1 MGKIQWESL
10 DWLSEWKDKY
20 YPVVNG
26 MIKGR
31 AVYPVIFKKICFFW
45 LVEAKIIK
53 KKNEV
58 SQMSDSYLIEQV
70 GLEDNILNKWHI
82 SPRYRKK
89 ANRDSYS
96 SITLYRNGKKQSYLI
111 SAIKR
116 AYYESGRQRAE
127 ADLLIKWMAP
137 KMNPLE
143 KFVDVFAGTGTVVAS
158 VEANESVVND
168 IDVGVACF
176 LYSMSHDSNEVRE
189 RLAQLHNNFVSKDLS
204 EGQNLYTV
212 KEWQKHKKHYE
223 KYIDIPLFED
233 IIIRMRNNYVYI
245 HEQYVKATTGV
256 TLNFTNAS
264 GKDIQMYYDIGVAW
278 MFLNSFKQ
286 KNQRG
291 NQFNVIDMD
300 IPAYEKY
307 LRNVLMIAYK
317 SDKKYKKY
325 HQVDASDAT
334 FLEKLRIKKSQ
345 IKFIDGIDYMKSL
358 KNAGVRC
365 EDFRDIIKENS
376 DGFIYLDSP
385 YFLTT
390 DYEVPFRDEEH
401 KQMLDMLRNSDFNWL
416 FSMQYIKWSKETP
429 NSGVRKR
436 QAYQEEGHP
445 LIRSYWSYYHGFVR
459 PFEIVLEKKKQY
471 YKVDTKKEIKAEK
484 TIWLLLFYYTY
495 QYRGAT
501 GDIIIHI
508 SNDKLATI
516 LMPVP
521 PLEEQHRIV
530 AKIEEILPYI
540 EQYDKAYTKLETF
553 NKKFPEDMKK
563 SILQLAMQ
571 GKLVE
576 QRPEEGTAD
585 EQCEQIVAEKAQ
597 LIKDGKI
604 KKEKPLPE
612 ITEDEIPFEI
622 PASWKWVRL
631 SAICEKI
638 GSGSTP
644 TGGKNVYQDDGILF
658 LRSQNVY
665 NDGLRFDGI
674 AFISEELNRPNS
686 VVVAKDI
693 LLNITGGSI
702 GRCALVPDDF
712 DKANINQHVMII
724 RLVNLDLRFW
734 VHFVI
739 ISAYIQQKI
748 MDVQVGV
755 SREGLS
761 AEKLKNFIIPLP
773 PLAEQKR
780 IVAKIEELLPY
791 CDQLI
796 KC

>member
-1 MGKIQWESL
+1 MNAQDLKNSILQLAVQGKLVEQRTEEGTARELLEQIKLEKDQFI
-10 DWLSEWKDKY
+10 KDK
-20 YPVVNG
+20 
-26 MIKGR
+26 K
-31 AVYPVIFKKICFFW
+31 
-45 LVEAKIIK
+45 
-53 KKNEV
+53 
-58 SQMSDSYLIEQV
+58 
-70 GLEDNILNKWHI
+70 
-82 SPRYRKK
+82 
-89 ANRDSYS
+89 
-96 SITLYRNGKKQSYLI
+96 
-111 SAIKR
+111 
-116 AYYESGRQRAE
+116 
-127 ADLLIKWMAP
+127 
-137 KMNPLE
+137 
-143 KFVDVFAGTGTVVAS
+143 
-158 VEANESVVND
+158 
-168 IDVGVACF
+168 
-176 LYSMSHDSNEVRE
+176 
-189 RLAQLHNNFVSKDLS
+189 
-204 EGQNLYTV
+204 
-212 KEWQKHKKHYE
+212 
-223 KYIDIPLFED
+223 
-233 IIIRMRNNYVYI
+233 
-245 HEQYVKATTGV
+245 
-256 TLNFTNAS
+256 
-264 GKDIQMYYDIGVAW
+264 
-278 MFLNSFKQ
+278 
-286 KNQRG
+286 
-291 NQFNVIDMD
+291 
-300 IPAYEKY
+300 
-307 LRNVLMIAYK
+307 
-317 SDKKYKKY
+317 
-325 HQVDASDAT
+325 
-334 FLEKLRIKKSQ
+334 IKKSKPMQ
-345 IKFIDGIDYMKSL
+345 EIT
-358 KNAGVRC
+358 
-365 EDFRDIIKENS
+365 EDEI
-376 DGFIYLDSP
+376 
-385 YFLTT
+385 
-390 DYEVPFRDEEH
+390 
-401 KQMLDMLRNSDFNWL
+401 
-416 FSMQYIKWSKETP
+416 
-429 NSGVRKR
+429 
-436 QAYQEEGHP
+436 
-445 LIRSYWSYYHGFVR
+445 
-459 PFEIVLEKKKQY
+459 PFEIPESWEWVRLEDICTKL
-471 YKVDTKKEIKAEK
+471 VDGDHNPPKGVDEK
-484 TIWLLLFYYTY
+484 TDYIMASSTNINNNTIVDIEKVRYLTQDIFEKENERTQATDGDIFFTSVGTLGRSCVYKGGYNICFQRSVSVIRTLILNYYLKYTFDSAY
-495 QYRGAT
+495 FQYKIIREAT
-501 GDIIIHI
+501 GTAQ
-508 SNDKLATI
+508 KGFYLKQLAMSLI
-516 LMPVP
+516 PIP

-540 EQYDKAYTKLETF
+540 DKYDKAYTKLETF

-585 EQCEQIVAEKAQ
+585 EQYEQIVAEKAQ

-724 RLVNLDLRFW
+724 RLVNLNLRFW

-796 KC
+796 KG

>member
-1 MGKIQWESL
+1 MPEITEDEIPFEIPESWEWVRVGEIGSL
-10 DWLSEWKDKY
+10 TRGS
-20 YPVVNG
+20 G
-26 MIKGR
+26 
-31 AVYPVIFKKICFFW
+31 
-45 LVEAKIIK
+45 
-53 KKNEV
+53 
-58 SQMSDSYLIEQV
+58 
-70 GLEDNILNKWHI
+70 
-82 SPRYRKK
+82 
-89 ANRDSYS
+89 
-96 SITLYRNGKKQSYLI
+96 
-111 SAIKR
+111 IKR
-116 AYYESGRQRAE
+116 TEVIEDGYPCIRYGELYTTYRTKFEKTVSFVTKELFDKCHKIHTGDVAMTLTGENKTDIAMAVTYEGKDTIAMGGDMTCWSHH
-127 ADLLIKWMAP
+127 M
-137 KMNPLE
+137 MNPLY
-143 KFVDVFAGTGTVVAS
+143 
-158 VEANESVVND
+158 
-168 IDVGVACF
+168 
-176 LYSMSHDSNEVRE
+176 L
-189 RLAQLHNNFVSKDLS
+189 
-204 EGQNLYTV
+204 
-212 KEWQKHKKHYE
+212 
-223 KYIDIPLFED
+223 
-233 IIIRMRNNYVYI
+233 VY
-245 HEQYVKATTGV
+245 
-256 TLNFTNAS
+256 
-264 GKDIQMYYDIGVAW
+264 
-278 MFLNSFKQ
+278 
-286 KNQRG
+286 
-291 NQFNVIDMD
+291 
-300 IPAYEKY
+300 
-307 LRNVLMIAYK
+307 
-317 SDKKYKKY
+317 
-325 HQVDASDAT
+325 
-334 FLEKLRIKKSQ
+334 
-345 IKFIDGIDYMKSL
+345 FI
-358 KNAGVRC
+358 N
-365 EDFRDIIKENS
+365 
-376 DGFIYLDSP
+376 SP
-385 YFLTT
+385 YAISC
-390 DYEVPFRDEEH
+390 
-401 KQMLDMLRNSDFNWL
+401 KRNL
-416 FSMQYIKWSKETP
+416 
-429 NSGVRKR
+429 
-436 QAYQEEGHP
+436 
-445 LIRSYWSYYHGFVR
+445 
-459 PFEIVLEKKKQY
+459 
-471 YKVDTKKEIKAEK
+471 
-484 TIWLLLFYYTY
+484 
-495 QYRGAT
+495 AT

>member
-1 MGKIQWESL
+1 MNAQDLKNSILQLAVQGK
-10 DWLSEWKDKY
+10 
-20 YPVVNG
+20 
-26 MIKGR
+26 
-31 AVYPVIFKKICFFW
+31 
-45 LVEAKIIK
+45 LVE
-53 KKNEV
+53 
-58 SQMSDSYLIEQV
+58 
-70 GLEDNILNKWHI
+70 
-82 SPRYRKK
+82 
-89 ANRDSYS
+89 
-96 SITLYRNGKKQSYLI
+96 
-111 SAIKR
+111 
-116 AYYESGRQRAE
+116 QRAE
-127 ADLLIKWMAP
+127 EGTARELLEQIKLEKDQLIKDKKIKKSKPLPEITEEEIPFEIPESWEWVRVGEIGSLTRGSGIKRTEVIEDGYPCIRYGELYTTYRTKFEKTVSFVNKELFDKCHKIRTGDVAMTLTGENKTDIAMAVTYEG
-137 KMNPLE
+137 KDTIAMGGDMTCWSHHMMNPLY
-143 KFVDVFAGTGTVVAS
+143 
-158 VEANESVVND
+158 
-168 IDVGVACF
+168 
-176 LYSMSHDSNEVRE
+176 L
-189 RLAQLHNNFVSKDLS
+189 
-204 EGQNLYTV
+204 
-212 KEWQKHKKHYE
+212 
-223 KYIDIPLFED
+223 
-233 IIIRMRNNYVYI
+233 VY
-245 HEQYVKATTGV
+245 
-256 TLNFTNAS
+256 
-264 GKDIQMYYDIGVAW
+264 
-278 MFLNSFKQ
+278 
-286 KNQRG
+286 
-291 NQFNVIDMD
+291 
-300 IPAYEKY
+300 
-307 LRNVLMIAYK
+307 
-317 SDKKYKKY
+317 
-325 HQVDASDAT
+325 
-334 FLEKLRIKKSQ
+334 
-345 IKFIDGIDYMKSL
+345 FI
-358 KNAGVRC
+358 N
-365 EDFRDIIKENS
+365 
-376 DGFIYLDSP
+376 SP
-385 YFLTT
+385 YAISC
-390 DYEVPFRDEEH
+390 
-401 KQMLDMLRNSDFNWL
+401 KRNL
-416 FSMQYIKWSKETP
+416 
-429 NSGVRKR
+429 
-436 QAYQEEGHP
+436 
-445 LIRSYWSYYHGFVR
+445 
-459 PFEIVLEKKKQY
+459 
-471 YKVDTKKEIKAEK
+471 
-484 TIWLLLFYYTY
+484 
-495 QYRGAT
+495 AT

>member
-1 MGKIQWESL
+1 MNAQDLKNSILQLAVQGK
-10 DWLSEWKDKY
+10 
-20 YPVVNG
+20 
-26 MIKGR
+26 
-31 AVYPVIFKKICFFW
+31 
-45 LVEAKIIK
+45 LVE
-53 KKNEV
+53 
-58 SQMSDSYLIEQV
+58 
-70 GLEDNILNKWHI
+70 
-82 SPRYRKK
+82 
-89 ANRDSYS
+89 
-96 SITLYRNGKKQSYLI
+96 
-111 SAIKR
+111 
-116 AYYESGRQRAE
+116 QRAE
-127 ADLLIKWMAP
+127 EGTARELLEQIKLEKDQLIKDKKIKKSKPLPEITEDEIPFEIPESWEWVRVGEVGSLTRGSGIKRTEVVENGYPCVRYGELYTTYRTKFDRTVSFVDKELFDKCHKIYNGDVAMTLTGENKTDIAMAVTYEGDEP
-137 KMNPLE
+137 IAMGGDMTCWSHHMMNPLY
-143 KFVDVFAGTGTVVAS
+143 
-158 VEANESVVND
+158 
-168 IDVGVACF
+168 
-176 LYSMSHDSNEVRE
+176 L
-189 RLAQLHNNFVSKDLS
+189 
-204 EGQNLYTV
+204 
-212 KEWQKHKKHYE
+212 
-223 KYIDIPLFED
+223 
-233 IIIRMRNNYVYI
+233 VY
-245 HEQYVKATTGV
+245 
-256 TLNFTNAS
+256 
-264 GKDIQMYYDIGVAW
+264 
-278 MFLNSFKQ
+278 
-286 KNQRG
+286 
-291 NQFNVIDMD
+291 
-300 IPAYEKY
+300 
-307 LRNVLMIAYK
+307 
-317 SDKKYKKY
+317 
-325 HQVDASDAT
+325 
-334 FLEKLRIKKSQ
+334 
-345 IKFIDGIDYMKSL
+345 FI
-358 KNAGVRC
+358 N
-365 EDFRDIIKENS
+365 
-376 DGFIYLDSP
+376 SP
-385 YFLTT
+385 YAISC
-390 DYEVPFRDEEH
+390 
-401 KQMLDMLRNSDFNWL
+401 KRNL
-416 FSMQYIKWSKETP
+416 
-429 NSGVRKR
+429 
-436 QAYQEEGHP
+436 
-445 LIRSYWSYYHGFVR
+445 
-459 PFEIVLEKKKQY
+459 
-471 YKVDTKKEIKAEK
+471 
-484 TIWLLLFYYTY
+484 
-495 QYRGAT
+495 AT

-508 SNDKLATI
+508 SNDKLASI

-521 PLEEQHRIV
+521 PLAEQHRIV

-585 EQCEQIVAEKAQ
+585 EQYEQIVAEKAQ
-597 LIKDGKI
+597 LIRDGKI

-622 PASWKWVRL
+622 PVSWKWVRL

-796 KC
+796 DRKSVV